1 MIIDGIEYK
10 PVNSADR
17 KIRIVVLQ
25 CGWVAVGSYEK
36 DGDNVTLSKASIIRT
51 WGTTKGLGE
60 IAKAGPTSK
69 TILDPCNGDI
79 QFHRLTE
86 ILTLNCNE
94 EKWMKYC

>member
-10 PVNSADR
+10 PAHSPDR
-17 KIRIVVLQ
+17 NIRIVVLQ
-25 CGWVAVGSYEK
+25 RGWVVVGFYER
-36 DGDNVTLSKASIIRT
+36 DGDNVTLSNASIIRT
-51 WGTTKGLGE
+51 WGTTNGLGE

-69 TILDPCNGDI
+69 TILDPSNGDI